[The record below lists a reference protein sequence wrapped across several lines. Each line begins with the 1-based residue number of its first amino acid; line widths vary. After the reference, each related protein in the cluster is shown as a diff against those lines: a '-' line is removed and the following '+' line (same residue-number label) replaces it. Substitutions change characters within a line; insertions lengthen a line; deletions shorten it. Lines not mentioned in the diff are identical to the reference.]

1 MNVTQDVTE
10 TEELTRDDIAKFM
23 ETLGFVESGI
33 AGETVWLAN
42 LSVSIR
48 VNSTKGFNS
57 KNHIKSEV
65 YKRVAYH
72 RDEFLKQLD
81 AILLFCLSDM
91 QGFDPRFTKE
101 DTAKRARLG
110 VDVVR
115 PMIAEKSAC

>member
-1 MNVTQDVTE
+1 MNATHDVTE
-10 TEELTRDDIAKFM
+10 TDPLTREDISRFM
-23 ETLGFVESGI
+23 EMLGFVESRM

-48 VNSTKGFNS
+48 VDSTKGFNS
-57 KNHIKSEV
+57 KNHIKTEV

-115 PMIAEKSAC
+115 PMISEKSA